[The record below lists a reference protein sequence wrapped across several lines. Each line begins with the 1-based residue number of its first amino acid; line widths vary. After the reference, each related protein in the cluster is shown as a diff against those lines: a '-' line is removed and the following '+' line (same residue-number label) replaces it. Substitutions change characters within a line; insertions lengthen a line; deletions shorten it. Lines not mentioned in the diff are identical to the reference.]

1 LTFAHPL
8 WLAAAALAVAAFAW
22 LYVTLERRRD
32 AQALVY
38 SNLDFALGA
47 MRPSRLPAAAM
58 LVAALIGVAT
68 LAISLAGPRFIAHVP
83 TRDGIV
89 MICIDTSGSMRARDI
104 APTRWDAARAAARAF
119 IDAVPPGTRV
129 GIVSFSSGANII
141 QAPTDDLDAA
151 RDALD
156 RIPPANGGTAIG
168 DALEAAATQLPAKGR
183 RAIVLLTDGVNNRGV
198 DPIEASRQI
207 GSRGI
212 VISTVGIGTNGSGEI
227 IPGTNQLAD
236 IDENALRT
244 IASNGA
250 GTYAQATNAGEL
262 NATFRRIALD
272 TIWEKKRVDASLPL
286 ALAGGV
292 LLLATFLA
300 GLATG
305 KVP

>member
-1 LTFAHPL
+1 MTFTHPL

-22 LYVTLERRRD
+22 LYVTLEKRRD

-47 MRPSRLPAAAM
+47 MKPSRLPAAAM
-58 LVAALIGVAT
+58 LVAALIGVGT
-68 LAISLAGPRFIAHVP
+68 LALSLAGPRFIARVP
-83 TRDGIV
+83 TRDGTV
-89 MICIDTSGSMRARDI
+89 MMCIDTSGSMRAHDI

-141 QAPTDDLDAA
+141 QAPTSDLDAA

-168 DALEAAATQLPAKGR
+168 DALEAAASQLPDKGR

-207 GSRGI
+207 GSRGV
-212 VISTVGIGTNGSGEI
+212 VISTVGIGTSGSGEV
-227 IPGTNQLAD
+227 IPGTNELAD

-272 TIWEKKRVDASLPL
+272 TVWEKKRIDASLPL

-305 KVP
+305 KIP

>member
-1 LTFAHPL
+1 MTFTHPL
-8 WLAAAALAVAAFAW
+8 WLIAAVLAVAAFAW
-22 LYVTLERRRD
+22 FYLTIEKRSD

-47 MRPSRLPAAAM
+47 MKPSRLPAIAM
-58 LVAALIGVAT
+58 LVASLIGVGT
-68 LAISLAGPRFIAHVP
+68 LAVSLAGPKFIARVP
-83 TRDGIV
+83 TRDGTV

-104 APTRWDAARAAARAF
+104 LPTRWDAARAAARAF
-119 IDAVPPGTRV
+119 IDAVPAGTRV
-129 GIVSFSSGANII
+129 GIVSFSSGANVI
-141 QAPTDDLDAA
+141 QPPTSDLDAA

-168 DALEAAATQLPAKGR
+168 DALEAAASQLPAQGR
-183 RAIVLLTDGVNNRGV
+183 RAIVLLTDGVNNRGT
-198 DPIEASRQI
+198 DPLEASREI

-212 VISTVGIGTNGSGEI
+212 VISTVGIGTSGSGEI
-227 IPGTNQLAD
+227 IPGTNEMAD

-250 GTYAQATNAGEL
+250 GTYASANDAAEL
-262 NATFRRIALD
+262 AATFRRLALD
-272 TIWEKKRVDASLPL
+272 TVWEKKRVDGSFPL
-286 ALAGGV
+286 ALAGAG